1 MSVGPGVLTS
11 ERDLSE
17 ASAKSSAAA
26 GGRSRLL
33 QLDALR
39 AFAIL
44 AVLFEHWSGGFR
56 EWLPIGGGTL
66 GVDLFFTLSGFL
78 ITGILLE
85 DLERRRAAPGSALR
99 GFYIRRIFRLAP
111 AFYAALLI
119 LAVLGIGGIASS
131 WPWHVT
137 YLSNFYMATGGTES
151 VLWTLAVEEQFYL
164 LWPMVLLVTPKRWL
178 VAVAIAMIAMSLVS
192 KLVALAFGYWLSFYL
207 LSWQLD
213 VLGAGCLLAILSFRN
228 GKRNQF
234 EWFTARRRTI
244 FAAAAVLAIL
254 LAVADWYIHRGGVS
268 RFFLVN
274 PLCAVFMAWLTLM
287 SARGWTGWM
296 GRIFNS
302 PILQYIGRISY
313 GIYLVHNWMPDIVEK
328 FLGPLP
334 KYQAAP
340 IVAVLTFGL
349 CALSWRFFE
358 QPLIRV
364 GRQLS
369 DALEARSSRAPLT
382 RPAPEPSGPA

>member
-1 MSVGPGVLTS
+1 MSVGPEVLAA
-11 ERDLSE
+11 ERDLPA
-17 ASAKSSAAA
+17 ASVKSSAAA
-26 GGRSRLL
+26 GSSDRLL

-85 DLERRRAAPGSALR
+85 GFERRGATPGSVLR

-111 AFYAALLI
+111 AFYAVLLI

-164 LWPMVLLVTPKRWL
+164 LWPIVLLVTPRRWL
-178 VAVAIAMIAMSLVS
+178 VGVAIAMIAMSLVA
-192 KLVALAFGYWLSFYL
+192 KLIALAFGYWLSFYL
-207 LSWQLD
+207 LPWQLD
-213 VLGAGCLLAILSFRN
+213 VLGAGCLLAVLSFRN

-234 EWFTARRRTI
+234 EWFTARRR
-244 FAAAAVLAIL
+244 AI
-254 LAVADWYIHRGGVS
+254 LAVAAFVCISLAVVDWYIYRGGVS

-274 PLCAVFMAWLTLM
+274 PLTAVFMAWLTLM
-287 SARGWTGWM
+287 TARGWTGWM
-296 GRIFNS
+296 GRIFDS
-302 PILQYIGRISY
+302 RALQYIGRISY

-340 IVAVLTFGL
+340 IVVVATFGV

-369 DALEARSSRAPLT
+369 NAWDARRSQAVTSRVGA
-382 RPAPEPSGPA
+382 